1 MALCLVWGS
10 NMTMFD
16 IIRKLVKQ
24 PDTQPILLL
33 NMEGMAERNQQRME
47 AIKREMGEKYILH
60 PSHTKSRL
68 DTPRPV

>member
-1 MALCLVWGS
+1 
-10 NMTMFD
+10 MTMFD
-16 IIRKLVKQ
+16 LIRKLVKQ
-24 PDTQPILLL
+24 PAPVVSVDLD
-33 NMEGMAERNQQRME
+33 GMRQRNQERIE